1 MAKIIVSSKFIKTPN
16 NKNIGKLLRY
26 IGTREGV
33 EKVAKGKDNSKAT
46 KRHQDLIF
54 KAIETAPPSWDYPE
68 LKDYFDNPTKANA
81 TEFLDA
87 FYERNADKIGGVKK
101 LMNYYAERPTV
112 EKLGMHGL
120 FSQTDDKIDLD
131 KVAEEV
137 ANHNGVVWTHVVS
150 LKREDGER
158 LGYNNAKAWQELVR
172 RNVYELAEAH
182 KIAPSDLQW
191 YGAFHNTTHHP
202 HMHLV
207 VYSKSGK
214 GYLTENG
221 ILKLKSAFG
230 NDIFRNEQYKLFKMQ
245 TELRD
250 EMRDEVK
257 KYLKSLVEN
266 ASYYK
271 PSAKAKELY
280 QKLIEQLKTVKG
292 KKVYG
297 YLPNNIKNTVDDI
310 VREISKDE
318 GIAKL
323 NAEWNRINREKLSMY
338 HDKETP
344 DIPLVENKKLR
355 SIKNAVISMTKYSN
369 RVIPAI
375 GSIIASDIK
384 SSCLK
389 KHETLR
395 EQYNGSEIQPI
406 TTDLSSLLKATSR
419 IVENRAEDEEERRK
433 RIEAE
438 ENAEA
443 IGTILGTAIGLT
455 AEVISS
461 AKARQEQQAEEEQ
474 PPRHEH
480 KQYYEEPYY
489 EDEYDDYDEDEDVGF
504 GLSM

>member
-46 KRHQDLIF
+46 KRQQDLIF

-68 LKDYFDNPTKANA
+68 LKEFFDNPTKANA

-112 EKLGMHGL
+112 EKVGTHGL

-131 KVAEEV
+131 KVEEEV

-158 LGYNNAKAWQELVR
+158 LGYNNAKSWQELVR

-221 ILKLKSAFG
+221 ILKLKSVFG

-297 YLPNNIKNTVDDI
+297 YLPKNVKQTVDDI

-318 GIAKL
+318 NISKL
-323 NAEWNRINREKLSMY
+323 NVEWNRINREKLSLY
-338 HDKETP
+338 HDKEVP
-344 DIPLVENKKLR
+344 DIPLVENKEFR
-355 SIKNAVISMTKYSN
+355 NIKNAVISMAKYSN
-369 RVIPAI
+369 EVIPAI
-375 GSIIASDIK
+375 GSIVASDIK

-389 KHETLR
+389 KYETLR
-395 EQYNGSEIQPI
+395 GQYSEDEIKPV
-406 TTDLSSLLKATSR
+406 TTDLSSLLQAVSR
-419 IVENRAEDEEERRK
+419 IADNPAEDEEERKK

-438 ENAEA
+438 ENANNLGA
-443 IGTILGTAIGLT
+443 VLGTVIGL
-455 AEVISS
+455 ASEAISS
-461 AKARQEQQAEEEQ
+461 AKTKREQEIEERQ
-474 PPRHEH
+474 R
-480 KQYYEEPYY
+480 YYEEESYYKNEY
-489 EDEYDDYDEDEDVGF
+489 EDYDDDYDENEDAGF

>member
-16 NKNIGKLLRY
+16 NKNTGKLLRY

-46 KRHQDLIF
+46 KRQQDLIF

-68 LKDYFDNPTKANA
+68 LKEFFDNPTKANA
-81 TEFLDA
+81 TVFLDA
-87 FYERNADKIGGVKK
+87 FYERNADKIDGVKK

-112 EKLGMHGL
+112 EKLGTHGL
-120 FSQTDDKIDLD
+120 FSETDDKIDLD

-158 LGYNNAKAWQELVR
+158 LGYNNAKSWQELVR

-191 YGAFHNTTHHP
+191 YGAFHNTTYHP

-221 ILKLKSAFG
+221 ILKLKSVLG

-245 TELRD
+245 TDLRN

-257 KYLKSLVEN
+257 KYLNSLVDKAEE
-266 ASYYK
+266 YK
-271 PSAKAKELY
+271 PSDKAEELFT
-280 QKLIEQLKTVKG
+280 KLISQLSTVKG

-297 YLPNNIKNTVDDI
+297 YLPKNIKNTVDDI
-310 VREISKDE
+310 V
-318 GIAKL
+318 
-323 NAEWNRINREKLSMY
+323 
-338 HDKETP
+338 
-344 DIPLVENKKLR
+344 
-355 SIKNAVISMTKYSN
+355 
-369 RVIPAI
+369 
-375 GSIIASDIK
+375 ASDIK

-389 KHETLR
+389 KYETLR
-395 EQYNGSEIQPI
+395 GQYSEDEIKPV
-406 TTDLSSLLKATSR
+406 TTDLSSLLKAVSR
-419 IVENRAEDEEERRK
+419 IAENPAEDDEERRK

-438 ENAEA
+438 ENANNLGA
-443 IGTILGTAIGLT
+443 ILGTAIGL
-455 AEVISS
+455 ASEAISS
-461 AKARQEQQAEEEQ
+461 AKVKREQEIEERQ
-474 PPRHEH
+474 R
-480 KQYYEEPYY
+480 YYEEESYYKNEY
-489 EDEYDDYDEDEDVGF
+489 EDYDENYDEDEDTDF

>member
-46 KRHQDLIF
+46 KRQQDLIF

-68 LKDYFDNPTKANA
+68 LKEFFDSPTKANA
-81 TEFLDA
+81 TGFLDA

-112 EKLGMHGL
+112 EKLGTHGL

-172 RNVYELAEAH
+172 RNVYELAESH
-182 KIAPSDLQW
+182 KIEPSDLQW

-245 TELRD
+245 TDLRNKLQD
-250 EMRDEVK
+250 E
-257 KYLKSLVEN
+257 
-266 ASYYK
+266 
-271 PSAKAKELY
+271 AKEYLNNLVQKSNDYEPSEKAEKLY

-292 KKVYG
+292 NKVYG
-297 YLPNNIKNTVDDI
+297 YLPKNVKQTVDDI

-318 GIAKL
+318 NISKL
-323 NAEWNRINREKLSMY
+323 NVEWNRINREKLSLY

-344 DIPLVENKKLR
+344 DIPIVENTEFR
-355 SIKNAVISMTKYSN
+355 NIKNAVISMAKYSN
-369 RVIPAI
+369 EVIPAI
-375 GSIIASDIK
+375 GSIVASDIK

-389 KHETLR
+389 KYETLR
-395 EQYNGSEIQPI
+395 DQYSENEIKPV
-406 TTDLSSLLKATSR
+406 TTDLSSLLKAVSR
-419 IVENRAEDEEERRK
+419 IAENPAEDDEERRK

-455 AEVISS
+455 AEAISS
-461 AKARQEQQAEEEQ
+461 AKAKREQEIEKWQ
-474 PPRHEH
+474 P
-480 KQYYEEPYY
+480 YYEEEYNDY
-489 EDEYDDYDEDEDVGF
+489 RNDYDEDYDEDEDAGF

>member
-1 MAKIIVSSKFIKTPN
+1 MAKIIVSSKFIKTPS
-16 NKNIGKLLRY
+16 NKNIGKLVRY

-46 KRHQDLIF
+46 KSQQDLIL
-54 KAIETAPPSWDYPE
+54 KAIETAPESWDYPE

-87 FYERNADKIGGVKK
+87 FYECNAEKIDGVKK

-112 EKLGMHGL
+112 EKLGAHGL

-191 YGAFHNTTHHP
+191 YGAFHNTSHHP

-230 NDIFRNEQYKLFKMQ
+230 NDVFRNEQYKLFKMQ

-257 KYLKSLVEN
+257 KYLKSLVDK

-271 PSAKAKELY
+271 PSSKAKELY

-297 YLPNNIKNTVDDI
+297 YLPKNIKNTVDDI

-318 GIAKL
+318 DIAKL
-323 NAEWNRINREKLSMY
+323 NAEWNRINRKKLSMY

-344 DIPLVENKKLR
+344 DIPLVENKELR
-355 SIKNAVISMTKYSN
+355 SIKNSIISMTKYSDE
-369 RVIPAI
+369 VIPAI

-384 SSCLK
+384 SSCLE
-389 KHETLR
+389 KHEALR
-395 EQYNGSEIQPI
+395 SQYCRNEIQPV
-406 TTDLSSLLKATSR
+406 TTDLSSLLKAVSR
-419 IVENRAEDEEERRK
+419 ITENPAEDEEERRK
-433 RIEAE
+433 RIEAG

-455 AEVISS
+455 VEAISS
-461 AKARQEQQAEEEQ
+461 AKARREQEIEEQ
-474 PPRHEH
+474 RR
-480 KQYYEEPYY
+480 YYEE
-489 EDEYDDYDEDEDVGF
+489 EYDDYDDYDENEDVGF

>member
-1 MAKIIVSSKFIKTPN
+1 MAKIIVSSKFIKTPS
-16 NKNIGKLLRY
+16 NKNIGKLLHY

-33 EKVAKGKDNSKAT
+33 EKITAGKDNSKET
-46 KRHQDLIF
+46 KRQQDLIL
-54 KAIETAPPSWDYPE
+54 KAIETAPESWDYPE
-68 LKDYFDNPTKANA
+68 LKEFFDNPTKANA

-87 FYERNADKIGGVKK
+87 FYERNAEKIDGVKK

-112 EKLGMHGL
+112 EKLGTHGL
-120 FSQTDDKIDLD
+120 FSQTDDMIDLD

-182 KIAPSDLQW
+182 KIEPSDLQW

-257 KYLKSLVEN
+257 RYLESLVETTGE
-266 ASYYK
+266 YK
-271 PSAKAKELY
+271 PSSKAKELY
-280 QKLIEQLKTVKG
+280 QKLIEQLKTLKG
-292 KKVYG
+292 KKIYG
-297 YLPNNIKNTVDDI
+297 YLPKNIKNTVDDI

-318 GIAKL
+318 GIVKL
-323 NAEWNRINREKLSMY
+323 NGEWNRINREKLSLY

-344 DIPLVENKKLR
+344 DIPIVENKEFR
-355 SIKNAVISMTKYSN
+355 SIKNTVISMAKYSN
-369 RVIPAI
+369 EVIPAI
-375 GSIIASDIK
+375 GSILASDIK
-384 SSCLK
+384 RSCLK

-395 EQYNGSEIQPI
+395 GQYSGSEIQPV
-406 TTDLSSLLKATSR
+406 TTDLSSLLKAVSR
-419 IVENRAEDEEERRK
+419 IAENPAEDEEERRR

-438 ENAEA
+438 ENANNLGA
-443 IGTILGTAIGLT
+443 VLGTVIGL
-455 AEVISS
+455 ASEVISS
-461 AKARQEQQAEEEQ
+461 AKAKREQQVEEEQ
-474 PPRHEH
+474 RR
-480 KQYYEEPYY
+480 YYEEEYNDY
-489 EDEYDDYDEDEDVGF
+489 DENYDEDEDAGF
-504 GLSM
+504 ELSM

>member
-1 MAKIIVSSKFIKTPN
+1 MAKVILSSKYIKTPSDN
-16 NKNIGKLLRY
+16 NIGKLLRY

-33 EKVAKGKDNSKAT
+33 EKLIKGKDNAPAT
-46 KRHQDLIF
+46 KQQQELIY
-54 KAIETAPPSWDYPE
+54 KAIEAYPPSWDYPE
-68 LKDYFDNPTKANA
+68 LKQYLDKHTKANA
-81 TEFLDA
+81 TEFLNA
-87 FYERNADKIGGVKK
+87 FYERNEDKVDGVKK
-101 LMNYYAERPTV
+101 LMNYYAERPSV
-112 EKLGMHGL
+112 EKIGTHGL
-120 FSQTDDKIDLD
+120 FSETDDKIDLD
-131 KVAEEV
+131 KVADEV
-137 ANHNGVVWTHVVS
+137 ANHNGVVWTHVLS

-158 LGYNNAKAWQELVR
+158 LGYNNAKSWQELVR

-221 ILKLKSAFG
+221 ILKLKSVFG

-344 DIPLVENKKLR
+344 DIPLVENKELR

-369 RVIPAI
+369 EVIPSIGNILAI
-375 GSIIASDIK
+375 DIQR
-384 SSCLK
+384 SCLK
-389 KHETLR
+389 KYETLR
-395 EQYNGSEIQPI
+395 GQCDGTEVRPI
-406 TTDLSSLLKATSR
+406 APNLNSLLKAASK
-419 IVENRAEDEEERRK
+419 IAENPAEDEEERRK

-438 ENAEA
+438 ENANNLGA
-443 IGTILGTAIGLT
+443 VLGTVIGL
-455 AEVISS
+455 ASEVFSS
-461 AKARQEQQAEEEQ
+461 NKPNDDSEHEEYEQEQ
-474 PPRHEH
+474 
-480 KQYYEEPYY
+480 YYYDY
-489 EDEYDDYDEDEDVGF
+489 DQEDCYDDYDEDEEIGF

>member
-1 MAKIIVSSKFIKTPN
+1 MAKIIVSSKFIKNPS

-33 EKVAKGKDNSKAT
+33 EKITAGKDNSKAT
-46 KRHQDLIF
+46 KRQQDLIF

-68 LKDYFDNPTKANA
+68 LKEYFDNPTKANA

-87 FYERNADKIGGVKK
+87 FYERNADKIDGVKK

-112 EKLGMHGL
+112 EKLGTHGL

-172 RNVYELAEAH
+172 RNVYELAESH

-257 KYLKSLVEN
+257 KYLKSLVDK

-271 PSAKAKELY
+271 PSSKAKELY
-280 QKLIEQLKTVKG
+280 QKLICQLATVKG

-297 YLPNNIKNTVDDI
+297 YLPKNIKNTVDDI

-323 NAEWNRINREKLSMY
+323 NAEWNRINREKLSLY
-338 HDKETP
+338 HDRETP
-344 DIPLVENKKLR
+344 DVP
-355 SIKNAVISMTKYSN
+355 
-369 RVIPAI
+369 
-375 GSIIASDIK
+375 
-384 SSCLK
+384 
-389 KHETLR
+389 
-395 EQYNGSEIQPI
+395 
-406 TTDLSSLLKATSR
+406 
-419 IVENRAEDEEERRK
+419 IVENRPVARALYNTVPVDGVIPSDMYVAVSEILAYVYNMK
-433 RIEAE
+433 K
-438 ENAEA
+438 ENN
-443 IGTILGTAIGLT
+443 
-455 AEVISS
+455 
-461 AKARQEQQAEEEQ
+461 
-474 PPRHEH
+474 
-480 KQYYEEPYY
+480 
-489 EDEYDDYDEDEDVGF
+489 
-504 GLSM
+504 